1 MMKKFLLICL
11 IVFTTTFIKAQES
24 QNISS
29 TDGNLTFSVKTVSNG
44 ATYSPKNVLAIWI
57 KDATGNFV
65 ISRKVMANQR
75 KQHLV
80 KWMANS
86 GNNSVD
92 AITGSTLSN
101 HTTHTVSW
109 DCRDLLG
116 NLVVDGDYQVWVEY
130 TSRNSA
136 SGGQPGPSYFYTFT
150 KGTEIVNPTIP
161 NETYFINISLLYE
174 PTGVGIIEDQ
184 QFLDLFQIR
193 PNPVVN
199 GFSIALN
206 LNEASYVNASVYDIS
221 GRRVMEVYDGYVSDI
236 NYVVNVNKELVNQNM
251 EAGTYILRLNIGGKL
266 ISKKLIISE

>member
-11 IVFTTTFIKAQES
+11 IVFTTTLIKAQES

-116 NLVVDGDYQVWVEY
+116 NLVVDGDYQVWIEY

-136 SGGQPGPSYFYTFT
+136 NGGSPGPSYSTTFT
-150 KGTEIVNPTIP
+150 KGTVTFNPTIP
-161 NETYFINISLLYE
+161 DEAYFINMTLLFE
-174 PTGVGIIEDQ
+174 PSAVGISDSKEADK
-184 QFLDLFQIR
+184 FFTLM
-193 PNPVVN
+193 PNPAVDECTVE
-199 GFSIALN
+199 LN
-206 LNEASYVNASVYDIS
+206 LTEGSYVNVSVYDLN
-221 GRRVMEVYDGYVSDI
+221 GRRVMEAFDGYIAD
-236 NYVVNVNKELVNQNM
+236 NKENIIISNNSHQLVP
-251 EAGTYILRLNIGGKL
+251 GTYIVRVNTGSKL
-266 ISKKLIISE
+266 YSQKLLIQE